1 MQIILDYGQSLT
13 SGKVRR
19 ASEKKK
25 KKKKKKIK
33 KKKSIGGEA
42 RLLLLARP
50 ADIILF
56 NRATDFAQKQ
66 GPFVSDCGKIQ
77 LRLFLFVT
85 F

>member
-19 ASEKKK
+19 ANEKKK
-25 KKKKKKIK
+25 KKKKKKK
-33 KKKSIGGEA
+33 KPQSNGGEA
-42 RLLLLARP
+42 HLLLLAWP

-66 GPFVSDCGKIQ
+66 G
-77 LRLFLFVT
+77 LFV

>member
-13 SGKVRR
+13 SGKVCR

-25 KKKKKKIK
+25 KKKKKKK
-33 KKKSIGGEA
+33 AQSIGGEA
-42 RLLLLARP
+42 HLLLLAWP

-66 GPFVSDCGKIQ
+66 G
-77 LRLFLFVT
+77 LFV

>member
-1 MQIILDYGQSLT
+1 MQIILDYGQSLS

-25 KKKKKKIK
+25 KKKKKAQ
-33 KKKSIGGEA
+33 SIGGEA

-66 GPFVSDCGKIQ
+66 G
-77 LRLFLFVT
+77 LFV

>member
-25 KKKKKKIK
+25 KKKKKKK
-33 KKKSIGGEA
+33 AQSIGGEA

-66 GPFVSDCGKIQ
+66 
-77 LRLFLFVT
+77 RLFVF
-85 F
+85 

>member
-19 ASEKKK
+19 ANEKKK
-25 KKKKKKIK
+25 KKKKAQ
-33 KKKSIGGEA
+33 SIGGEA
-42 RLLLLARP
+42 HLLLLAWP

-66 GPFVSDCGKIQ
+66 G
-77 LRLFLFVT
+77 LFV

>member
-25 KKKKKKIK
+25 KKKKK

-66 GPFVSDCGKIQ
+66 GPFV
-77 LRLFLFVT
+77 F
-85 F
+85 

>member
-19 ASEKKK
+19 ASEKKRK
-25 KKKKKKIK
+25 KKKKKKK
-33 KKKSIGGEA
+33 AQSIGGEA

-66 GPFVSDCGKIQ
+66 
-77 LRLFLFVT
+77 RLFVF
-85 F
+85 

>member
-19 ASEKKK
+19 ASEKKEK
-25 KKKKKKIK
+25 KKKKKAQ
-33 KKKSIGGEA
+33 SIGGEA

-66 GPFVSDCGKIQ
+66 G
-77 LRLFLFVT
+77 LFV

>member
-25 KKKKKKIK
+25 KKKKNK
-33 KKKSIGGEA
+33 KKKKAQSRGGEA

-66 GPFVSDCGKIQ
+66 
-77 LRLFLFVT
+77 RLFVF
-85 F
+85 

>member
-1 MQIILDYGQSLT
+1 MQIILDCGQSLT
-13 SGKVRR
+13 SSKVRR

-25 KKKKKKIK
+25 KKKKKKAQ
-33 KKKSIGGEA
+33 SIGGEA

-66 GPFVSDCGKIQ
+66 G
-77 LRLFLFVT
+77 LFV

>member
-25 KKKKKKIK
+25 KKKKAQ
-33 KKKSIGGEA
+33 SIGGEA

-66 GPFVSDCGKIQ
+66 
-77 LRLFLFVT
+77 RLFVF
-85 F
+85 

>member
-19 ASEKKK
+19 ANEKKK
-25 KKKKKKIK
+25 KKAQ
-33 KKKSIGGEA
+33 SIGGEA
-42 RLLLLARP
+42 HLLLLAWP

-66 GPFVSDCGKIQ
+66 G
-77 LRLFLFVT
+77 LFV

>member
-19 ASEKKK
+19 ANEKKK
-25 KKKKKKIK
+25 KKKKKKK
-33 KKKSIGGEA
+33 PQSIGGEA

-66 GPFVSDCGKIQ
+66 G
-77 LRLFLFVT
+77 LFV

>member
-25 KKKKKKIK
+25 KKKKKKAQ
-33 KKKSIGGEA
+33 SIGGEA

-66 GPFVSDCGKIQ
+66 G
-77 LRLFLFVT
+77 LFV

>member
-19 ASEKKK
+19 ASGK
-25 KKKKKKIK
+25 K

-66 GPFVSDCGKIQ
+66 GPFV
-77 LRLFLFVT
+77 F
-85 F
+85 

>member
-19 ASEKKK
+19 ANEKKK
-25 KKKKKKIK
+25 KKKKKAQ
-33 KKKSIGGEA
+33 SIGGEA
-42 RLLLLARP
+42 HLLLLAWP

-66 GPFVSDCGKIQ
+66 G
-77 LRLFLFVT
+77 LFV

>member
-25 KKKKKKIK
+25 KKKAQ
-33 KKKSIGGEA
+33 SIGGEA

-56 NRATDFAQKQ
+56 NRPTDFAQKQ
-66 GPFVSDCGKIQ
+66 G
-77 LRLFLFVT
+77 LFV